1 VDYVPSLHLGYE
13 KKIKERSS
21 NSSKR
26 ACYWSD
32 EKLSLATTPREKAQL
47 VGLVVPEVAAH
58 VEAACSETA
67 CSEQEDIICK

>member
-13 KKIKERSS
+13 KKIKEKSS

-32 EKLSLATTPREKAQL
+32 EKLSLAITPREKAQL
-47 VGLVVPEVAAH
+47 VGLVPEVAAH
-58 VEAACSETA
+58 VEAACSE
-67 CSEQEDIICK
+67 QEDIICK